1 MIEELRAELDGIAT
15 ESDPASLRI
24 KSRDF
29 FWFSPILKP
38 RLEGREAELIVM
50 PANREELAR
59 VAAGCV
65 RHRVPLTVRGGGTG
79 NYGQAVPLAGGIVLD
94 MTRLDRVLN
103 VQPGMGRFEAGARLL
118 EIDRQLRPERWELRF
133 FPSTRKVATI
143 GGFLAG
149 GAGGVGSCTW
159 GQLADPGAVL
169 AARVLT
175 VEEQPRLIEL
185 RGREALKV
193 AHAYGVNGII
203 TEVEMPLAPWQ
214 PWAERIFAFPSFDAA
229 MRFGHALTA
238 ADGIARKLV
247 TVLDGRIPPLIR
259 RLNPLVPPSHS
270 VALVMVTEPQAFQAE
285 DLAADQDG
293 EVVFARGHEQTEAA
307 AFAGD
312 SEMPPIY
319 EFAWNHTTLHALRRD
334 PSITYLQVRLPA
346 GRELELAMRL
356 HDDPDGELMLHFE
369 FQRRFGRVFVS
380 GLPLL
385 RFRSAEHLAG
395 LTAGLESMGI
405 ELSNPHTSVLDDAG
419 WKKVDAP
426 QRAFKQL
433 ADPFSL
439 MNPGK
444 LVVA

>member
-1 MIEELRAELDGIAT
+1 MIDDLRAELDGISI
-15 ESDPASLRI
+15 ESDPASLRS

-38 RLEGREAELIVM
+38 ALEGREAQLIVT
-50 PANREELAR
+50 PADRDELAR
-59 VAAGCV
+59 VATACA

-79 NYGQAVPLAGGIVLD
+79 NYGQAVPLAGGVVLD
-94 MTRLDRVLN
+94 MTRLDRVLC
-103 VQPGMGRFEAGARLL
+103 VEPGMGRFEAGARLL

-169 AARVLT
+169 AAQVLT
-175 VEEQPRLIEL
+175 VEEKPRLIEL

-214 PWAERIFAFPSFDAA
+214 PWAERIFAFPSLDAA
-229 MRFGHALTA
+229 MCFGHALTA

-247 TVLDGRIPPLIR
+247 TVLDERIPPLIR
-259 RLNPLVPPSHS
+259 RLGQLVPPGQAA
-270 VALVMVTEPQAFQAE
+270 ALVMVSEPQAPQAE
-285 DLAADQDG
+285 DLAADQG
-293 EVVFARGHEQTEAA
+293 GKVVFGRGHEQAEAA
-307 AFAGD
+307 AFTGEF
-312 SEMPPIY
+312 EMPPIY

-334 PSITYLQVRLPA
+334 PSITYLQIRLPA
-346 GRELELAMRL
+346 GRELELAKQLREEQY
-356 HDDPDGELMLHFE
+356 GELLLHFE

-385 RFRSAEHLAG
+385 RFQSADCLSE
-395 LTAGLESMGI
+395 LTAGLSRLGVQI
-405 ELSNPHTSVLDDAG
+405 SDPHTYVLDDAG

-426 QRAFKQL
+426 QRAFKRL
-433 ADPFSL
+433 ADPYGL

-444 LVVA
+444 LRAA

>member
-1 MIEELRAELDGIAT
+1 MIDDLRAELDGIAT
-15 ESDPASLRI
+15 ESDPASLRS

-38 RLEGREAELIVM
+38 RLEGREAELIVT
-50 PANREELAR
+50 PANRDELVR
-59 VAAGCV
+59 VAAACA
-65 RHRVPLTVRGGGTG
+65 RRRVPLTVRGGGTG

-94 MTRLDRVLN
+94 MTRLDRVLR
-103 VQPGMGRFEAGARLL
+103 VAPGVGRFEAGARLL
-118 EIDRQLRPERWELRF
+118 EIDRQLRPGRWELRF

-169 AARVLT
+169 AAQVLT
-175 VEEQPRLIEL
+175 VEEEPRLIEL
-185 RGREALKV
+185 RGREVLKV
-193 AHAYGVNGII
+193 AHAYGVNGIV

-214 PWAERIFAFPSFDAA
+214 PWAERIFAFPSLDAA

-247 TVLDGRIPPLIR
+247 TVLDERIPPLIR
-259 RLNPLVPPSHS
+259 RLGQLVPSGHAA
-270 VALVMVTEPQAFQAE
+270 ALVMVSEPQAFQAE
-285 DLAADQDG
+285 DLAADQGG
-293 EVVFARGHEQTEAA
+293 EAVFARGHEQAEAA
-307 AFAGD
+307 AFVGD
-312 SEMPPIY
+312 SDMPPVY

-346 GRELELAMRL
+346 GRELELARQL
-356 HDDPDGELMLHFE
+356 RDDPGGELMLHFE

-385 RFRSAEHLAG
+385 RFRSAGDLDE
-395 LTAGLESMGI
+395 LTAKLGSMGVQ
-405 ELSNPHTSVLDDAG
+405 LSDPHSYVLDDAG

-426 QRAFKQL
+426 QRAFKRL
-433 ADPFSL
+433 ADPHGL
-439 MNPGK
+439 MNRGK
-444 LVVA
+444 LHAC